1 MSNSRIMIQEYL
13 VNILET
19 FFRKLFFWEDDSARI
34 GKMIRFL
41 HHFLTYCFLILYI
54 ISHTVIPSYLL
65 LCVLYVWFVL
75 IWIHH
80 IITGGCIISK
90 VEQKLIGDNTSF
102 IDPIM
107 ESFHIPITPE
117 SSSGIIIMG
126 STMLVGMLTLELFS
140 RTLLT
145 LKTYIRI

>member
-1 MSNSRIMIQEYL
+1 MSNSRFKIQEYL
-13 VNILET
+13 VNVLET
-19 FFRKLFFWEDDSARI
+19 MFKKLFFWEDDSVRI
-34 GKMIRFL
+34 GKMIRFV
-41 HHFLTYCFLILYI
+41 HHFLFYSLIILYI
-54 ISHTVIPSYLL
+54 ISHTVIPSYFL

-90 VEQKLIGDNTSF
+90 VEQKLIGDSVSF

-145 LKTYIRI
+145 LKTYIHI

>member
-1 MSNSRIMIQEYL
+1 MSNSRFKIQEYL
-13 VNILET
+13 VNVLET
-19 FFRKLFFWEDDSARI
+19 MFKKLFFWEDDSVRI
-34 GKMIRFL
+34 GKMIRFV

-54 ISHTVIPSYLL
+54 VSHTVIPSYFLL
-65 LCVLYVWFVL
+65 FVLYIWVVL

-90 VEQKLIGDNTSF
+90 VEQKLIGDSVSF

-107 ESFHIPITPE
+107 ESFHIPITPD
-117 SSSGIIIMG
+117 STSGIIVMG
-126 STMLVGMLTLELFS
+126 STVVVGMLTLELFS

-145 LKTYIRI
+145 LKTYIHI